1 MRVKLRDMTREFAF
15 PGTRARWAPD
25 RIVDIQHLA
34 LELDVDPA
42 LRSVAGTATLRV
54 RVIAAGTRAV
64 ELDAVELTI
73 EQVTVGVDPAGF
85 RHDGKKLRVALAEPA
100 APGAELVIAVHY
112 RGTPRR
118 GLYFIAPEEAYPDK
132 PVQVWSQGQDEDS
145 RYWFPCFDAPN
156 AKATSELTVTV
167 PRALFAVSNGTLVS
181 DRSDGDKRTLHW
193 RLDVPHSCYLIT
205 LAIGDFAT
213 IETRWRDVPV
223 VYYVERGREADAE
236 RTLARTP
243 EMLELFSRRF
253 GVPYP
258 YPRYAQVFVAD
269 FIFGGM
275 ENTSATTLTDT
286 VLLDHRAAL
295 DYDVDALVAHE
306 LAHQWF
312 GDLVTCRDWGEG
324 WLNEGFATYSEYLWR
339 EHHQGRDAADLEL
352 DEWAEMYFGEDSGRY
367 RRTVATK
374 YYEEPIDIF
383 DHHLY
388 DKGGRILHMLRDVVG
403 DAGFDAA
410 LAHYLAKHRHGV
422 VESRDLAR
430 AVEEATGKNL
440 DWFFSQWVLD
450 GAGHPE
456 LEVSIRWD
464 GSDRL
469 ATVTVEQKQ
478 KIEGKTPVFRIPTRI
493 RFRVGDRDH
502 DVPIELVDARHVFH
516 VRLDDEPSQAIFDPG
531 RIVLAGL
538 KIDKPEPVWI
548 AELAG
553 AAIAIDRSTA
563 AQALARRGGPAA
575 ERALG
580 EALERDRFW
589 AVRGSAALGL
599 AILRTSSA
607 RDRLIKG
614 LAVEVH
620 PRARRVIARALGD
633 FVHDAAAAAALAQ
646 IVERGDASYFV
657 EAEAALSLGKTRTQR
672 AGELLRLAAT
682 RESFTDV
689 IRQYAY
695 RGLAEARDDSA
706 LGLLVEAVRWG
717 RVTQGRRAATMAL
730 ASLMRGRRD
739 REARDV
745 RERIELLLG
754 DRDFRVQAAAI
765 EALAL
770 IGDPAAIPP
779 LRRMADRELDGR
791 LRRRGKEVIRDLED
805 GTSSG
810 EDLRRMR
817 DELGELRAFAGAL
830 RERVELLEARTGDS
844 AAFRTAPSAPPPV
857 RARPGQA
864 AKAAKAAKAAAKDQK
879 HHKKK
884 AKKR

>member
-1 MRVKLRDMTREFAF
+1 MNREFAF

-25 RIVDIQHLA
+25 RVVNIRHLA
-34 LELDVDPA
+34 LDLRVDPDQ
-42 LRSVAGTATLRV
+42 RSVAGTATLRAS
-54 RVIAAGTRAV
+54 VITAGTRAV

-73 EQVTVGVDPAGF
+73 DRVTVGGAAAGF
-85 RHDGKKLRVALAEPA
+85 RHDGKKLRVELPGPA
-100 APGAELVIAVHY
+100 VAGAELVIAVAY
-112 RGTPRR
+112 RGAPRR
-118 GLYFIAPEEAYPDK
+118 GLYFIAPDDAYPHK

-145 RYWFPCFDAPN
+145 RYWFPCFDAPHE
-156 AKATSELTVTV
+156 KATSELTVTV
-167 PRALFAVSNGTLVS
+167 PARLFAVSNGTLVS
-181 DRSDGDKRTLHW
+181 DRTEGDHRTLHW

-213 IETRWRDVPV
+213 IETTWRDVPV
-223 VYYVERGREADAE
+223 VYYVERGRQAAAE

-243 EMLELFSRRF
+243 EMLELFSKQF
-253 GVPYP
+253 GMPYP

-275 ENTSATTLTDT
+275 ENTSATTLSDT
-286 VLLDHRAAL
+286 VLLDERAAI
-295 DYDVDALVAHE
+295 DHDADALVAHE

-339 EHHQGRDAADLEL
+339 EHREGRDAADLEL

-367 RRTVATK
+367 RRTIATK

-388 DKGGRILHMLRDVVG
+388 EKGGRVLHMLRRVVG
-403 DAGFDAA
+403 DAAFFGA
-410 LAHYLAKHRHGV
+410 LAHYLAKHRLGV

-456 LEVSIRWD
+456 LEVAIRWD
-464 GSDRL
+464 AAEAL

-478 KIEGKTPVFRIPTRI
+478 KVDARTPLFRIPTFI
-493 RFRVGDRDH
+493 RFRIGDRDH
-502 DVPIELVDARHVFH
+502 DVAIDIADIKHVFH
-516 VRLDDEPSQAIFDPG
+516 IRLDGEPSQAIFDPG
-531 RIVLAGL
+531 RVVLAEL
-538 KIDKPEPVWI
+538 KVAKPEPVWI

-553 AAIAIDRSTA
+553 ATIAIDRATA

-580 EALERDRFW
+580 DALDRDRFW

-599 AILRTSSA
+599 AMLRTPAA
-607 RDRLIKG
+607 RDRLIKA
-614 LAVEVH
+614 LATEVN
-620 PRARRVIARALGD
+620 PRARRMIARALGD
-633 FVHDAAAAAALAQ
+633 YVHDAAAGAALAQ
-646 IVERGDASYFV
+646 VVERGDASYFV
-657 EAEAALSLGKTRTQR
+657 EAEAALSLGKTRTAR

-682 RESFTDV
+682 RESFSDV

-706 LGLLVEAVRWG
+706 LGLLVEGVRWG
-717 RVTQGRRAATMAL
+717 RVTQGRRAAAMAL
-730 ASLMRGRRD
+730 AVLMRGRRD

-745 RERIELLLG
+745 RERLELLLG

-770 IGDPAAIPP
+770 IGDPAAIGA
-779 LRRMADRELDGR
+779 LRRMIDRELDGR
-791 LRRRGKEVIRDLED
+791 LRRRGKEVIRNLED
-805 GTSSG
+805 GAAAG

-817 DELGELRAFAGAL
+817 DEIAELRSLTSTL
-830 RERVELLEARTGDS
+830 RERLELVETKAGD
-844 AAFRTAPSAPPPV
+844 AGP
-857 RARPGQA
+857 
-864 AKAAKAAKAAAKDQK
+864 AAAKTKDK
-879 HHKKK
+879 AKAKTKDKTKSAKHKK
-884 AKKR
+884 AR